1 MKNDVSFHIALGR
14 YSLHP
19 ALGRCSFADERRRF
33 HIALGLHRANKEAGK
48 LHLSITKALH
58 PALGRYSLAN
68 ENVLFSLIMR
78 LDAELLAVKSRR
90 FFAPCSKAV

>member
-1 MKNDVSFHIALGR
+1 MSCNRK
-14 YSLHP
+14 
-19 ALGRCSFADERRRF
+19 
-33 HIALGLHRANKEAGK
+33 HRINEK
-48 LHLSITKALH
+48 STKALH